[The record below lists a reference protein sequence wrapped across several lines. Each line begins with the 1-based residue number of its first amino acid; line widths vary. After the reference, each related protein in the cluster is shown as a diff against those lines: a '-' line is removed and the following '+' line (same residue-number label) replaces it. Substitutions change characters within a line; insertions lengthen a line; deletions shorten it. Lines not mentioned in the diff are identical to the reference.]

1 MNNRIYLFVL
11 HMCVPKRS
19 KKKKKKLPA
28 GLSMNSMPMTDDNV
42 LKSGSNGFSFF
53 LRSSNNIIISW
64 NNRLASY
71 YSFFIFECFDKAQK
85 NTKKKR

>member
-53 LRSSNNIIISW
+53 FKDHQTI
-64 NNRLASY
+64 
-71 YSFFIFECFDKAQK
+71 
-85 NTKKKR
+85 